1 MADKTDEPAK
11 TVVIAKKGLDKR
23 QILIIVAAVL
33 VAIAIGVS
41 LWAKFHHTTKSD
53 VPQLDNAALV
63 TAVSKDIDKKDYP
76 AALTLVQ
83 GQKTFKQPATQ
94 LVLASV
100 YTAKGDYAAAL
111 KVYAALEKKK
121 QLSADGLAGAAAIA
135 QQVGDNQTALT
146 YYKEALQKAQADKN
160 LANND
165 VVPMYQEKITELQKK
180 VTK

>member
-33 VAIAIGVS
+33 VVVAIGLG
-41 LWAKFHHTTKSD
+41 LWAKFHHTTTST

-94 LVLASV
+94 LVLASI
-100 YTAKGDYAAAL
+100 YTSKGDYTSAL
-111 KVYAALEKKK
+111 KIYAALEKKK

-146 YYKEALQKAQADKN
+146 YYKEALQKAQADKS

-165 VVPMYQEKITELQKK
+165 VIPMYQEKVTELQKK